1 MPKRERFMRGKTGLQ
16 AATWTAAVL
25 LAVASP
31 GSYPS
36 QGEPPNLRPFQPPG
50 WSDAIVVSNRQ
61 GDNIDSQVL
70 QASDRLYVDFAVIN
84 AGGSPVSA
92 PFRINL
98 YVDGRLI
105 QTFDVPSPLDPQAY
119 RFREDYPIG
128 RWGTG
133 THTLR
138 IVADAGDSVAESDES
153 DNEYTRTIIVGGGCF
168 PLTATVIPRGGGTL
182 APNREPNCGEATVS
196 ISSRPAGG
204 DGAGGALKLGGKPVV
219 RARRARTFA
228 ALGAKARS
236 EERVRVIVGLRTGV
250 RSGAALVGGLQEAR
264 TRSPRIARTQQSLLV
279 QMSIHDVSAVRRFK
293 FIPYVAMEVDKAGLE
308 ALSSDPEVV
317 SIEEDRTVEPVL
329 ADSTSLIGAPDAWS
343 QGFSG
348 SGQAV
353 AILDTGVDKHHPF
366 LSGKVVSEACYS
378 GGGDAEQSFCPGG
391 VTESTTPGS
400 GMPCPPDFSGCF
412 HGTAVAGVAAG
423 DGPDFSGVA
432 RDAHII
438 AIQVFSRCGEDC
450 TTSTTSD
457 WVAGLERVLE
467 LSADFDIAAANMSFG
482 GALYK
487 GVCDAASPAAKAAM
501 DNLGAAGIASV
512 VASANN
518 SSSTEIAFPACIS
531 SAVSVGSTDGIGDG
545 TTREAVSDF
554 SNSSPLL
561 DLLAPGRQIQTP
573 VPGNGFDRFNG
584 TSLATS
590 HVSGAWAV
598 LKSKAPNATAPELLS
613 LLSRTGFP
621 IADSR
626 NGLIK
631 PRIQVDAALN
641 AVIPEL
647 SYSSG
652 TRLTLTAAPNPGFRF
667 ILWRGCD
674 DSSGNRCFVE
684 MNAAKEVTAVF
695 EPLGDAAD
703 LLTTSL
709 TAPGVAAAGKEVA
722 IAATIRNGGSADAG
736 PFRLGFYLSEDPDIS
751 LDDTWFAAC
760 AYEAGLAA
768 GRSATC
774 RRPFPIPHR
783 IVPGRYTLGA
793 IVDDLDRVAEKS
805 ETNNALAAGS
815 GPLEVLPPPRPD
827 LITTSLMG
835 PPTAAVG
842 TEASI
847 SASIRNQGPAN
858 AGPFRLGLY
867 LSADTTITT
876 NDTWFAA
883 CTYEAGL
890 PAGESETCSGSF
902 PIPPQVSPGRYFL
915 GAIVDDLDRVAE
927 KSETN
932 NALAAGSGPLEVLPP
947 PRPDLIT
954 TSLMG
959 PPTAAV
965 GTEAS
970 ISASIRN
977 QGPANA
983 GPFRLGLYLSADTT
997 ITTDDTWFA
1006 ACTYEAG
1013 LPAGESE
1020 TCSGSF
1026 PIPPQVSPGRYF
1038 LGAIVDDLDRVAEK
1052 SETNNAL
1059 VAGSGPLEVLPPP
1072 RPDLITTSL
1081 MGPPT
1086 AAVGTEA
1093 SISAS
1098 IRNQGPANLVCRLPV
1113 RSGWAFIC
1121 LLTPPLPQ
1129 TSLTPGL
1136 PPAPTRRAFRPG
1148 ESETC
1153 SGSFPI
1159 PPQVSPGRYFLGA
1172 IVDDLDRVAEKSE
1185 TNNALVAGSGPLEVL
1200 PPPRPDLVTTSLMG
1214 PPTATIGSAASISA
1228 GIRNQGP
1235 ANAGPFRL
1243 GLYLSADTTIT
1254 TDDTWFAACSYD
1266 AGLQAG
1272 ESETCSGSFPIPPQV
1287 SPGRYFL
1294 GTIVDDLDRVAENNE
1309 TNNARVADSGPLD
1322 VLPPPRPDLIT
1333 TSLLGPPM
1341 VAVGTEASISAGI
1354 RNQGPANAGPFRLG
1368 LYLSAD
1374 TTITTDDTWFAACSY
1389 DAGLQAGESET
1400 CSGSFPIPPQVSPGR
1415 YFLGTIVDDLDRV
1428 AENNE
1433 TNNARVA
1440 DSGPLDVLAAR
1451 MISRS
1456 FVPVLLTAEGRRGSF
1471 FTSELTLTNRGSQE
1485 ARLDYAYTA
1494 HAGGG
1499 SGTAFDLLAPGEQQ
1513 IEPDALGYLQRLG
1526 IPIPASGNRIGTLEV
1541 EALATEEVG
1550 VLVRT
1555 TTLVPE
1561 GRAGLAYPGIA
1572 TEAGFHELVYLCGLR
1587 QNSRD
1592 RSNVALQHMGTT
1604 EDGPIT
1610 LYAWVHSGEN
1620 ASAFLKEV
1628 KLEPGGFRQF
1638 SGVLS
1643 EHQYPHGY
1651 VEVRRASGTAPFY
1664 AYGVINDNFNSDGS
1678 FVFPVRKHSLEGKR
1692 GQTLPVIVETRD
1704 FSSELTVTNFS
1715 EEEKKLNFSFVAD
1728 RLTTTDRTS
1737 RFSLTIGVGEQQII
1751 PDVIDTEMR
1760 RKGVDGVPLGR
1771 GGLAGA
1777 LFATVESG
1785 DMSGIVIGARTGTPD
1800 GRGGQYGVFYNA
1812 VPDGAAFT
1820 GSAWVDGLQ
1829 QNAENRSN
1837 LALVNTGEV
1846 DDTESVFDLDIY
1858 DGDTGLLV
1866 RTVATK
1872 PLPARRWRQI
1882 NAILADHAPGTTQ
1895 GYIRVRQVS
1904 GNNPFLA
1911 YGVVNDGGAPGQR
1924 SGDGA
1929 YVPAR
1934 E

>member
-1 MPKRERFMRGKTGLQ
+1 
-16 AATWTAAVL
+16 
-25 LAVASP
+25 
-31 GSYPS
+31 
-36 QGEPPNLRPFQPPG
+36 
-50 WSDAIVVSNRQ
+50 
-61 GDNIDSQVL
+61 
-70 QASDRLYVDFAVIN
+70 
-84 AGGSPVSA
+84 
-92 PFRINL
+92 
-98 YVDGRLI
+98 
-105 QTFDVPSPLDPQAY
+105 
-119 RFREDYPIG
+119 
-128 RWGTG
+128 
-133 THTLR
+133 
-138 IVADAGDSVAESDES
+138 
-153 DNEYTRTIIVGGGCF
+153 
-168 PLTATVIPRGGGTL
+168 
-182 APNREPNCGEATVS
+182 
-196 ISSRPAGG
+196 
-204 DGAGGALKLGGKPVV
+204 
-219 RARRARTFA
+219 
-228 ALGAKARS
+228 
-236 EERVRVIVGLRTGV
+236 
-250 RSGAALVGGLQEAR
+250 
-264 TRSPRIARTQQSLLV
+264 
-279 QMSIHDVSAVRRFK
+279 
-293 FIPYVAMEVDKAGLE
+293 
-308 ALSSDPEVV
+308 
-317 SIEEDRTVEPVL
+317 
-329 ADSTSLIGAPDAWS
+329 
-343 QGFSG
+343 
-348 SGQAV
+348 
-353 AILDTGVDKHHPF
+353 
-366 LSGKVVSEACYS
+366 
-378 GGGDAEQSFCPGG
+378 
-391 VTESTTPGS
+391 
-400 GMPCPPDFSGCF
+400 MPCPPDFSGCF

-518 SSSTEIAFPACIS
+518 SSSTEITFPACIS

-584 TSLATS
+584 TSLATP

-815 GPLEVLPPPRPD
+815 GPLDVLPPPRPD
-827 LITTSLMG
+827 LITTSLLG

-902 PIPPQVSPGRYFL
+902 PIPHRIVPGRY
-915 GAIVDDLDRVAE
+915 
-927 KSETN
+927 T
-932 NALAAGSGPLEVLPP
+932 
-947 PRPDLIT
+947 
-954 TSLMG
+954 
-959 PPTAAV
+959 
-965 GTEAS
+965 
-970 ISASIRN
+970 
-977 QGPANA
+977 
-983 GPFRLGLYLSADTT
+983 
-997 ITTDDTWFA
+997 
-1006 ACTYEAG
+1006 
-1013 LPAGESE
+1013 
-1020 TCSGSF
+1020 
-1026 PIPPQVSPGRYF
+1026 
-1038 LGAIVDDLDRVAEK
+1038 
-1052 SETNNAL
+1052 
-1059 VAGSGPLEVLPPP
+1059 
-1072 RPDLITTSL
+1072 
-1081 MGPPT
+1081 
-1086 AAVGTEA
+1086 
-1093 SISAS
+1093 
-1098 IRNQGPANLVCRLPV
+1098 
-1113 RSGWAFIC
+1113 
-1121 LLTPPLPQ
+1121 
-1129 TSLTPGL
+1129 
-1136 PPAPTRRAFRPG
+1136 
-1148 ESETC
+1148 
-1153 SGSFPI
+1153 
-1159 PPQVSPGRYFLGA
+1159 LGA

-1214 PPTATIGSAASISA
+1214 PPTATIGSAA
-1228 GIRNQGP
+1228 
-1235 ANAGPFRL
+1235 L
-1243 GLYLSADTTIT
+1243 
-1254 TDDTWFAACSYD
+1254 
-1266 AGLQAG
+1266 
-1272 ESETCSGSFPIPPQV
+1272 
-1287 SPGRYFL
+1287 
-1294 GTIVDDLDRVAENNE
+1294 
-1309 TNNARVADSGPLD
+1309 
-1322 VLPPPRPDLIT
+1322 
-1333 TSLLGPPM
+1333 
-1341 VAVGTEASISAGI
+1341 ISAGI

-1785 DMSGIVIGARTGTPD
+1785 DMSGIVIGARTGTLD

>member
-1 MPKRERFMRGKTGLQ
+1 MRGKTGLQ

-168 PLTATVIPRGGGTL
+168 PLAATVLPRGGGTL
-182 APNREPNCGEATVS
+182 APNRDPNCGEATVS
-196 ISSRPAGG
+196 INGRPAGG
-204 DGAGGALKLGGKPVV
+204 GVPGGALKLGGEPVV
-219 RARRARTFA
+219 RARRSRALA
-228 ALGAKARS
+228 ALGAKARL
-236 EERVRVIVGLRTGV
+236 EDRVRVIVGLRTGL
-250 RSGAALVGGLQEAR
+250 RSAVASVGGLQEAR
-264 TRSPRIARTQQSLLV
+264 TRSPLIARTQQSLLV
-279 QMSIHDVSAVRRFK
+279 RMSGHGITLIRRFK

-518 SSSTEIAFPACIS
+518 SSSTEITFPACIS

-545 TTREAVSDF
+545 TTREVVSDF

-805 ETNNALAAGS
+805 ETNNALVAGS

-827 LITTSLMG
+827 L
-835 PPTAAVG
+835 V
-842 TEASI
+842 
-847 SASIRNQGPAN
+847 
-858 AGPFRLGLY
+858 
-867 LSADTTITT
+867 
-876 NDTWFAA
+876 
-883 CTYEAGL
+883 
-890 PAGESETCSGSF
+890 
-902 PIPPQVSPGRYFL
+902 
-915 GAIVDDLDRVAE
+915 
-927 KSETN
+927 
-932 NALAAGSGPLEVLPP
+932 
-947 PRPDLIT
+947 T

-1006 ACTYEAG
+1006 ACSYDAG
-1013 LPAGESE
+1013 LQA
-1020 TCSGSF
+1020 
-1026 PIPPQVSPGRYF
+1026 
-1038 LGAIVDDLDRVAEK
+1038 
-1052 SETNNAL
+1052 
-1059 VAGSGPLEVLPPP
+1059 
-1072 RPDLITTSL
+1072 
-1081 MGPPT
+1081 
-1086 AAVGTEA
+1086 
-1093 SISAS
+1093 
-1098 IRNQGPANLVCRLPV
+1098 
-1113 RSGWAFIC
+1113 
-1121 LLTPPLPQ
+1121 
-1129 TSLTPGL
+1129 
-1136 PPAPTRRAFRPG
+1136 G

-1214 PPTATIGSAASISA
+1214 PPTAAVGTEASISA
-1228 GIRNQGP
+1228 SIRNQGP

-1294 GTIVDDLDRVAENNE
+1294 GA
-1309 TNNARVADSGPLD
+1309 
-1322 VLPPPRPDLIT
+1322 
-1333 TSLLGPPM
+1333 
-1341 VAVGTEASISAGI
+1341 
-1354 RNQGPANAGPFRLG
+1354 
-1368 LYLSAD
+1368 
-1374 TTITTDDTWFAACSY
+1374 
-1389 DAGLQAGESET
+1389 
-1400 CSGSFPIPPQVSPGR
+1400 
-1415 YFLGTIVDDLDRV
+1415 IVDDLDRV

-1440 DSGPLDVLAAR
+1440 DSGPLDVLATR

-1704 FSSELTVTNFS
+1704 FSSELTVTNVS
-1715 EEEKKLNFSFVAD
+1715 GETKTLHFSFVAD